1 MASAHSATLP
11 PPSTP
16 KAPSPDRESLLSGGY
31 GRGGHS
37 PAAPAGSGST
47 PAPFGDHPASDGTH
61 AQTRPPVSGHVGP
74 VFTQPLYR
82 TTLETL
88 HKHSDTKPKIMA
100 NHPRTYK
107 TSKEL
112 ILPREIYHTP
122 TNIKELEKEIGLIKK
137 EKSKLRHI
145 LGIEH
150 GNIPIQLDLW
160 GNEVIFR
167 GKGQTTL
174 YGTHARYAY
183 PLSSRQKTEKET
195 SM

>member
-1 MASAHSATLP
+1 
-11 PPSTP
+11 
-16 KAPSPDRESLLSGGY
+16 
-31 GRGGHS
+31 
-37 PAAPAGSGST
+37 
-47 PAPFGDHPASDGTH
+47 
-61 AQTRPPVSGHVGP
+61 
-74 VFTQPLYR
+74 
-82 TTLETL
+82 
-88 HKHSDTKPKIMA
+88 MA

-112 ILPREIYHTP
+112 ILPREIYQTP

>member
-1 MASAHSATLP
+1 
-11 PPSTP
+11 
-16 KAPSPDRESLLSGGY
+16 
-31 GRGGHS
+31 
-37 PAAPAGSGST
+37 
-47 PAPFGDHPASDGTH
+47 
-61 AQTRPPVSGHVGP
+61 VSGRVGP
-74 VFTQPLYR
+74 VFIQQLYR

-88 HKHSDTKPKIMA
+88 HKHSDTRLKITA
-100 NHPRTYK
+100 HHPRTYK
-107 TSKEL
+107 TSKGL
-112 ILPREIYHTP
+112 ILPREIYYTL
-122 TNIKELEKEIGLIKK
+122 TSIKGLEEEVGVIKK
-137 EKSKLRHI
+137 EKSKLKHI

-183 PLSSRQKTEKET
+183 PFSSRQKTEKET